1 MAFNFDQ
8 PGNQQNPQDTRNII
22 LFIVSAIAVW
32 FAFDHFIMQPRTEAA
47 RQAAII
53 AATPVTAEQ
62 EAADKIRPRAEVLA
76 QDKRLPI
83 DAPEITGSIATT
95 GIRFDDLTLKNY
107 TTELNNDTRVTLLSP
122 ASTELPHYAD
132 ISWISDSEEPVAVP
146 GRKTVWSVKDEGDY
160 AKGRPIVMTWD
171 NGQGLTFERTIAVDQ
186 HYMFTVTQRVINK
199 SGKPVT
205 LYPYATLARRGQ
217 PPVDRSVGYTG
228 PLGYVADEMHEI
240 HYDDVVK
247 RGEVNFAGATGWIG
261 FGEKYWLTAIIPDQS
276 TGHSFRFAAQPK
288 ADKTKIV
295 YQVDVRGDAVT
306 IEDGKDATSVT
317 NLFTGAKKVSLLDE
331 YGDRLG
337 VKHFDLAVDFGSLY
351 FLTRPMYF
359 LLNLFNSWVGNFGIA
374 ILLLTI
380 TVRALVF
387 PLANKSYRSF
397 AMLKKVSPKM
407 AELKLRYGKDKQRL
421 QQELIKLYETEKVNP
436 MAGCL
441 PLLLQIPI
449 FFAVYKVISI
459 SIEMRHAPFF
469 GWIHDLSARDPLSIF
484 NGFGALPFDVPSFL
498 MIGPWSIAMLI
509 LMLVQKHMNPPP
521 QDQIQK
527 DIANYMPWIV
537 TFTLSGFPS
546 GLVIYWT
553 FSNVISVVQQY
564 AMMRMLGVP
573 VYLFNKEKALG
584 YEAEQARSVEET
596 ISKVKSELE
605 LEVKQIKAE
614 VVEAEHEVK
623 EALFGDDDKKDGD
636 KKK

>member
-8 PGNQQNPQDTRNII
+8 PGKQNPQDTRNII
-22 LFIVSAIAVW
+22 LFIVSAIALW
-32 FAFDHFIMQPRTEAA
+32 FAFDHFVMQPRTEAA

-62 EAADKIRPRAEVLA
+62 EAADKVLPRDEVLA
-76 QDKRLPI
+76 EGPRVAI
-83 DAPEITGSIATT
+83 DAPEIMGSISTT
-95 GIRFDDLTLKNY
+95 GIRFDDITLKNY
-107 TTELNNDTRVTLLSP
+107 YTELDNKTRVTLMSP
-122 ASTELPHYAD
+122 AGTDFPHYAD
-132 ISWISDSEEPVAVP
+132 ISWISDAEEPIAVP
-146 GRKTVWSVKDEGDY
+146 GKKTTWTVKDKGDY
-160 AKGRPIVMTWD
+160 ASGRPIIMSWD
-171 NGQGLTFERTIAVDQ
+171 NGHGLTFERTISIDQ
-186 HYMFTVTQRVINK
+186 HYMFTVVQRVINK

-217 PPVDRSVGYTG
+217 PPADRTVGYKG
-228 PLGYVADEMHEI
+228 PLGYVGGEMHEI
-240 HYDDVVK
+240 AYDDVVK
-247 RGEVNFAGATGWIG
+247 RGEVNFPGSTGWIG
-261 FGEKYWLTAIIPDQS
+261 FGEKYWLTSIIPDQTS
-276 TGHSFRFAAQPK
+276 GHSFRFAAQPK

-306 IEDGKDATSVT
+306 IADGKDATSTT
-317 NLFTGAKKVSLLDE
+317 NLFVGAKKVSLLDE
-331 YGDRLG
+331 YGDKLG

-359 LLNLFNSWVGNFGIA
+359 LLNLYNSWVGNFGIA
-374 ILLLTI
+374 ILMLTL

-407 AELKLRYGKDKQRL
+407 AELKLRYGKDKPRL

-449 FFAVYKVISI
+449 FFAIYKVISI

-469 GWIHDLSARDPLSIF
+469 GWIHDLSARDPLSVF
-484 NGFGALPFDVPSFL
+484 NVFGLLPFDVPSFL
-498 MIGPWSIAMLI
+498 MIGPWSVAMLI

-537 TFTLSGFPS
+537 TYTLSSFPS
-546 GLVIYWT
+546 GLVMYWT

-584 YEAEQARSVEET
+584 YEADQARSVEET

-614 VVEAEHEVK
+614 VIEAEVEVK
-623 EALFGDDDKKDGD
+623 EALFGDDDTKKDD
-636 KKK
+636 KK